1 MQGAG
6 GTPGGIPQFLL
17 GFVMAVAGA
26 WLLVNQVVVT
36 SGGWSLWGYSSFGLS
51 LLPFIVGTGLVFFNG
66 RSVLGWLLLIAGLA
80 IIGAG
85 ILVNMTLY
93 FRPTSLFNT
102 LTMLV
107 LLAGGLGLM
116 ARSLRSAEASLDG
129 KPPH

>member
-1 MQGAG
+1 MYQ
-6 GTPGGIPQFLL
+6 L
-17 GFVMAVAGA
+17 
-26 WLLVNQVVVT
+26 
-36 SGGWSLWGYSSFGLS
+36 

-66 RSVLGWLLLIAGLA
+66 RSVLGWLLLIAGVT

-102 LTMLV
+102 LAMLV

-116 ARSLRSAEASLDG
+116 ARSLRSAEASLED
-129 KPPH
+129 KSPH

>member
-6 GTPGGIPQFLL
+6 GTPGGVGMFLI
-17 GFVMAVAGA
+17 GFVMAVAGG

-51 LLPFIVGTGLVFFNG
+51 LLPFIVGTGVLFFNG
-66 RSVLGWLLLIAGLA
+66 RSVLGWLLLIAGIT

-85 ILVNMTLY
+85 ILSNLNLY

-102 LTMLV
+102 LLILV
-107 LLAGGLGLM
+107 LLAGGVGLL
-116 ARSLRSAEASLDG
+116 ARSVRQHGQESDV
-129 KPPH
+129 